1 MFYSLDCF
9 SHLLFL
15 TSSFPL
21 PLLLLSPLSLSTPFY
36 TLKRNSQCT
45 LLQFLFLFPSFI
57 VFSLPL
63 FSLFLSFLHFHQSFP
78 SFILV
83 IPSNHHH
90 PYLYLFLAAGEPQL
104 ATAFFNMVRG
114 WVVELRSLVHTTQ
127 EVNKA
132 SMNQV
137 CITWRLD
144 VERDAILCVA
154 LWCGVVCCVVL
165 CCVVLCRD
173 QLTIFLSL
181 LSKTRY

>member
-137 CITWRLD
+137 CIT
-144 VERDAILCVA
+144 
-154 LWCGVVCCVVL
+154 
-165 CCVVLCRD
+165 
-173 QLTIFLSL
+173 
-181 LSKTRY
+181 